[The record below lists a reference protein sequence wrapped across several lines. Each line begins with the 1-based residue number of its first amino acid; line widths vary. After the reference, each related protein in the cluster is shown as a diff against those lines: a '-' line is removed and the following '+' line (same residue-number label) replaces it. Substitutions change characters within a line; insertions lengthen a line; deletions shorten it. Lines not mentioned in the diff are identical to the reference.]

1 MPHRSSVSATAAAFS
16 TTAAVLL
23 LAAGLAAAETGSNQ
37 PDAKARGSKLVHDM
51 CTSCHEFHRVE
62 IQHFS
67 RAEWQGVI
75 KGMISEGGPVTDEE
89 MSLIL
94 DYLAAS
100 FGQQPGPQPGPNEK
114 N

>member
-1 MPHRSSVSATAAAFS
+1 MSRS
-16 TTAAVLL
+16 
-23 LAAGLAAAETGSNQ
+23 LAASGLAALAVAGSLAAADTR
-37 PDAKARGSKLVHDM
+37 PVATARGSKLVHDM
-51 CTSCHEFHRVE
+51 CTTCHEFHRVE

-67 RAEWQGVI
+67 REEWHGVI

-89 MSLIL
+89 LSLML

-100 FGQQPGPQPGPNEK
+100 FGPLPHSNNE